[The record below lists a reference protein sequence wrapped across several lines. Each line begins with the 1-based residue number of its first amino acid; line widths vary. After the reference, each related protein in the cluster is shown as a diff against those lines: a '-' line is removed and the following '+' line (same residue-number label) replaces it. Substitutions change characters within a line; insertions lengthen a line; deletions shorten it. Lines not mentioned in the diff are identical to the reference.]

1 VKRDSDTAPY
11 VGHACQ
17 ECGKRVLVSN
27 EGPTG
32 AIWRTTSEGVKGWHM
47 DCFEKVYEKAAAR

>member
-1 VKRDSDTAPY
+1 MKRDTDNAPY
-11 VGHACQ
+11 LGHACQ

-32 AIWRTTSEGVKGWHM
+32 GLWRTTSEGVKAWHVS
-47 DCFEKVYEKAAAR
+47 CFEKVYVKLAGA